1 MFLRRK
7 FSQEF
12 VKRLLRNPDAPCMEY
27 LYTYI
32 SYRFKPNVSKN
43 IPYME
48 PVGKKDVLITSYEDL
63 NLFMGRVALNHAP
76 LNAYENSKK
85 GDTGRWGKNM
95 FFAC

>member
-1 MFLRRK
+1 MYGIF
-7 FSQEF
+7 
-12 VKRLLRNPDAPCMEY
+12 
-27 LYTYI
+27 TYI

-48 PVGKKDVLITSYEDL
+48 HMGKKDGLITSYEGL

-85 GDTGRWGKNM
+85 GYTGR
-95 FFAC
+95 